1 MSILKFE
8 NRTPR
13 NLQKMYKYLCNPQ
26 KTNIYGIFGIG
37 LNPMAAVA
45 DMKFMQN
52 LYGQHRLTHEYF
64 QVIFTFDKGLFLDI
78 FKAREICIK
87 IGEVLITD
95 KRQVFG
101 AIHYLNKDAQKMH
114 CHYLI
119 NYVGTD
125 GSLYRQKYSVY
136 HYRNLING
144 ILKEY
149 GLNPVESISQ
159 NKEDSGGNVYYEEF
173 EDYNSSTEY
182 DYFFGVY

>member
-64 QVIFTFDKGLFLDI
+64 QVIFTFDKGLLLDI
-78 FKAREICIK
+78 IKAREICIK

-125 GSLYRQKYSVY
+125 GSLYRQSYSVY
-136 HYRNLING
+136 HFRESINK
-144 ILKEY
+144 ILQEY
-149 GLNPVESISQ
+149 GLNVVGSICQ
-159 NKEDSGGNVYYEEF
+159 NKEEWEGNEYYDEF
-173 EDYNSSTEY
+173 EEVCLSTEY
-182 DYFFGVY
+182 DNFIDEY

>member
-1 MSILKFE
+1 MSILKYE
-8 NRTPR
+8 YRTPR
-13 NLQKMYKYLCNPQ
+13 NIEKMYKYLTNSK
-26 KTNIYGIFGIG
+26 KTDVKGIFGLG
-37 LNPMAAVA
+37 VNPFNAANEMLFVQFVHG
-45 DMKFMQN
+45 K
-52 LYGQHRLTHEYF
+52 LYLSHEYV
-64 QVIFTFDKGLFLDI
+64 QVIFAFDIGITLDI
-78 FKAREICIK
+78 EVIREICIK

-136 HYRNLING
+136 HYRNLVNG

-159 NKEDSGGNVYYEEF
+159 NKEDLEGNEYYDEF
-173 EDYNSSTEY
+173 EEVCLSTEY
-182 DYFFGVY
+182 DNFIDEY